1 MDPKGSKALS
11 DFSPTTREVYSHH
24 KVFANKQNG
33 WGAMRTPGALAAS
46 IPAAQSRDTR
56 FLCRDF
62 PYTAGSPG
70 QERDT
75 ARLNKEQ
82 RDTACRTMGIR
93 PERSATSVSQE
104 EKPRPANVIYQMQ
117 AERKALRN
125 QEAPCVPSETHTSEN
140 ALRNTQL
147 VCLRNNQLSSH
158 PSQPGLSVGALP
170 GYGLEAQGMQR
181 HCCSVRS

>member
-1 MDPKGSKALS
+1 MYFCFVS
-11 DFSPTTREVYSHH
+11 ESHH
-24 KVFANKQNG
+24 MMMILFSLN
-33 WGAMRTPGALAAS
+33 
-46 IPAAQSRDTR
+46 
-56 FLCRDF
+56 CRIF
-62 PYTAGSPG
+62 QWYTVYLLVA
-70 QERDT
+70 T